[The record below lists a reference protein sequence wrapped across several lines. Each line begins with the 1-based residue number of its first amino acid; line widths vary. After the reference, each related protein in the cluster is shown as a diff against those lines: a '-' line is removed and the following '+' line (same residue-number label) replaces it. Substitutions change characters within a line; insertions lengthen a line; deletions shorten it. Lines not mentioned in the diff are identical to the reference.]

1 MANTQ
6 STTNKNQNKSDE
18 TPSNPLGF
26 KGGEVKGGA
35 KTSTNGNDGKQ
46 NSVVGKAA
54 PRAEQ
59 DETDKSNA
67 STNVDGEGR
76 HLTADGKPDLRYA
89 ENRHDPDIVAQHA
102 AELEKKEEMQG
113 IDMRLA
119 ENRNDPEL
127 IKKIEN
133 KK

>member
-6 STTNKNQNKSDE
+6 ASTNKNQNKNDE
-18 TPSNPLGF
+18 NPGSNPLGF
-26 KGGEVKGGA
+26 KGNEVKGA
-35 KTSTNGNDGKQ
+35 ATKTSGNDKQ
-46 NSVVGKAA
+46 QNAIVGKAA
-54 PRAEQ
+54 PRTEQ
-59 DETDKSNA
+59 DDSEKTNA
-67 STNVDGEGR
+67 ATNVDAEGR

-102 AELEKKEEMQG
+102 TELEKKEEMAG
-113 IDMRLA
+113 IDMRRS

-127 IKKIEN
+127 IKKIEE